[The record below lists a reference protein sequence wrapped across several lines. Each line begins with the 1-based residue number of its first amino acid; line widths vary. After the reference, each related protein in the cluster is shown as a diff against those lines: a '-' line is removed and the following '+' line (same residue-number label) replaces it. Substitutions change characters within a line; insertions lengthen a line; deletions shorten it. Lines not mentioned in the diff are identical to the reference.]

1 MKTHELARTLNLL
14 SKILR
19 SGPDMDIEDWSIL
32 SNIKSHGTQEK
43 SLKESDIPTALYT
56 LVKLNDV
63 SKGQWLS
70 LIKDYGIEI
79 EVRPR
84 DANRDIV
91 GKILNYLASNPSARD
106 NLIKTSSKKNASESA
121 ELANALNLLLK

>member
-1 MKTHELARTLNLL
+1 MKAHELSKALMAL
-14 SKILR
+14 SKILKA
-19 SGPDMDIEDWSIL
+19 GPDLDVEDWSLL
-32 SNIKSHGTQEK
+32 SKPVPMAKTS

-63 SKGQWLS
+63 SKAQWLS
-70 LIKDYGIEI
+70 LMSEYNIDIEI
-79 EVRPR
+79 RPR

-91 GKILNYLASNPSARD
+91 GKMLNYLASNPMARE
-106 NLIKTSSKKNASESA
+106 NLLKTGTKKNVSESA